1 MTAWGGQ
8 GVIRSGYILRSGQ
21 GGDIPAPSS
30 MLGQGWEGLM
40 FVILAAGLIRLSF
53 PVLSQAPSVWPESRQ
68 HWQLRAGGVWSLLV
82 PGACA
87 LCGAIPQRQGC
98 S

>member
-1 MTAWGGQ
+1 MRAWGGQ
-8 GVIRSGYILRSGQ
+8 GVTRSGYILRSGQ
-21 GGDIPAPSS
+21 GGDIPAVSS

-53 PVLSQAPSVWPESRQ
+53 TVLPRHP
-68 HWQLRAGGVWSLLV
+68 
-82 PGACA
+82 
-87 LCGAIPQRQGC
+87 LCGLKIGSAG